1 MKHMIW
7 ILWPSFVVGGIA
19 ETIFF
24 TLLDPQDLQIFG
36 VQHELSRVAVYSI
49 GFFLFW
55 LMAAGSSAFTCFIQ
69 RRADAPNRCPL
80 PACDRPLGCPKRE
93 DSVT

>member
-1 MKHMIW
+1 MKQAIW

-24 TLLDPQDLQIFG
+24 TLFDPQELQVFG
-36 VQHELSRVAVYSI
+36 VQHEFSRVAVYSV

-55 LMAAGSSAFTCFIQ
+55 LLAACSSAFTCFMQ
-69 RRADAPNRCPL
+69 HLSRASGPGPRRET
-80 PACDRPLGCPKRE
+80 G
-93 DSVT
+93 V